1 MGLRNAPVEEVAPL
15 PLFPSTAVTTAASS
29 EQACVLLP
37 WRFVCLLVCSTAL
50 CLPAA
55 LQPVLVVVD
64 IVDVSIVV
72 VAVVLYVLFVTCP
85 LCARVLIIDIILF
98 CFAGK
103 VFIGFSTTSSLSSEA
118 N

>member
-1 MGLRNAPVEEVAPL
+1 M
-15 PLFPSTAVTTAASS
+15 
-29 EQACVLLP
+29 P

-50 CLPAA
+50 CLPAP
-55 LQPVLVVVD
+55 LQPVFVV
-64 IVDVSIVV
+64 VDVSIVV

>member
-1 MGLRNAPVEEVAPL
+1 MGLRNEPVEEVAPL
-15 PLFPSTAVTTAASS
+15 PLFLSTAVTTAASS
-29 EQACVLLP
+29 EP

-50 CLPAA
+50 CLPAP

-85 LCARVLIIDIILF
+85 LFARVLIIDIILF
-98 CFAGK
+98 CFAEK